1 MNRLKIN
8 VVTLKEDEYLIR
20 DSIRF
25 ENCSYLQ
32 LFIDDEDITTYPDF
46 EDILIETAYYVD
58 NNITGKK
65 VSLRKKAFNTNDTNN
80 FRFNYAYCIN
90 TKFGYNRR

>member
-1 MNRLKIN
+1 MIFTIMSIVLVSSSLIAIIIYMIS
-8 VVTLKEDEYLIR
+8 KEY
-20 DSIRF
+20 
-25 ENCSYLQ
+25 
-32 LFIDDEDITTYPDF
+32 F

>member
-1 MNRLKIN
+1 MIS
-8 VVTLKEDEYLIR
+8 KEY
-20 DSIRF
+20 
-25 ENCSYLQ
+25 
-32 LFIDDEDITTYPDF
+32 F